1 VNTICICLQSPV
13 CLTSLWADSSV
24 LRNTAVLSVLRFS
37 RFEEASGYCG
47 KCLKQVPVG
56 RQGINHV
63 PHLILT
69 LLTGLWVFFW
79 IRDARRAH
87 EWRCLD
93 CGATVYKIM
102 SDPFEKTKPKRR

>member
-1 VNTICICLQSPV
+1 
-13 CLTSLWADSSV
+13 
-24 LRNTAVLSVLRFS
+24 
-37 RFEEASGYCG
+37 
-47 KCLKQVPVG
+47 
-56 RQGINHV
+56 V

-69 LLTGLWVFFW
+69 LLTGLWAFFW

-102 SDPFEKTKPKRR
+102 SDPFEKTKHKRS

>member
-1 VNTICICLQSPV
+1 MFRL
-13 CLTSLWADSSV
+13 
-24 LRNTAVLSVLRFS
+24 S

-56 RQGINHV
+56 RQGINHW

-69 LLTGLWVFFW
+69 LITGLWAIFW
-79 IRDARRAH
+79 ILDARRERH
-87 EWRCLD
+87 WQCLE

-102 SDPFEKTKPKRR
+102 SNPFEEKRRWGFIRRR